1 MTKPQHEGSFLND
14 PNLAGAPELNFS
26 NKELLAKTLLSVALV
41 AILGVAALYLSKIVL
56 PKMAKGPGKE
66 IHILETAYL
75 GPRKALHLVEVEG
88 QKLLLGSTNESITA
102 LTHVVD
108 NWADFSKQEMDDT
121 VKV

>member
-1 MTKPQHEGSFLND
+1 MARPHGESSFLSD
-14 PNLAGAPELNFS
+14 PNLAGPGELNLS

-41 AILGVAALYLSKIVL
+41 IVLGVAALYVSKKVL
-56 PKMAKGPGKE
+56 PKMTKGPGKE

-108 NWADFSKQEMDDT
+108 NWADFSKHEMDDT
-121 VKV
+121 VRV